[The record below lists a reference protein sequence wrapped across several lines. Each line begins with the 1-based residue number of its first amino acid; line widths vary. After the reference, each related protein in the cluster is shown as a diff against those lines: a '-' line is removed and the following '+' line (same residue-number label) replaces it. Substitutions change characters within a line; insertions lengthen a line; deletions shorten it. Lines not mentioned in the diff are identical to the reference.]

1 MRDDFEISCPELDL
15 AVSTARA
22 NGAIGA
28 RMTGGGF
35 GGAAI
40 ALTPVTAEQQV
51 RSAVGLAFAEA
62 GYAVPDIFT
71 VTPAAGAMRLS

>member
-15 AVSTARA
+15 AVAASRA
-22 NGAIGA
+22 KGAIGA

-40 ALTPVTAEQQV
+40 ALTPVEVERQV
-51 RSAVGLAFAEA
+51 RAGVERAFAEA
-62 GYAVPDIFT
+62 GYRAPDIFA
-71 VTPAAGAMRLS
+71 VTPAAGAMRLL